1 MLRGPLHC
9 YSVQIFKKGNC
20 SLTQESSEG
29 KRKNWF
35 SFFHQ
40 KASPIMAVSKEKN
53 VCGIIMW
60 ESVLVL
66 WTQKIFRP
74 RERREKQWVMQGSHG
89 KEKRGQR
96 KGLSHKG
103 VSGLQPLLKH
113 GLQNFFA
120 TIIQAPMACHCTCCL
135 LMQGLTTEVGFWKM
149 KQLPNNKQATHKGKL
164 EIVTPHEVPHEQVFK
179 ETSKMNFTNNRLPN

>member
-1 MLRGPLHC
+1 
-9 YSVQIFKKGNC
+9 
-20 SLTQESSEG
+20 
-29 KRKNWF
+29 
-35 SFFHQ
+35 
-40 KASPIMAVSKEKN
+40 MAVSKEKN

-120 TIIQAPMACHCTCCL
+120 TIIQAPVACHCTCCL

-179 ETSKMNFTNNRLPN
+179 EKMYHKRWTLSCDAETPFWNV